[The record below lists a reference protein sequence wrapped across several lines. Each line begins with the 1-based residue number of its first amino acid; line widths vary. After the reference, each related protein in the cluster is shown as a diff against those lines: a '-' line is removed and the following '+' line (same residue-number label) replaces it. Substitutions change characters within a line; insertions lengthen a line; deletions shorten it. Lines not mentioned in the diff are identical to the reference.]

1 MSPQMPSS
9 YSDTSDTLPPQWFS
23 HSAGPAPAPQVQ
35 IEQVSGGP
43 RNCSCRSAW
52 GGMPVPLVWG
62 PCFETPELE
71 GQKAPQIQAVSIF
84 LLTFPPAQTTQLA
97 PVRNLQVC
105 TVGALLCTPV
115 STGSVDVQRACPPLP
130 VTCLSDRL
138 VLSDSTLGAIPA
150 GLCPLGSSGCRA
162 P

>member
-1 MSPQMPSS
+1 MPSS

-23 HSAGPAPAPQVQ
+23 HSAVPAPAPQVQ

-43 RNCSCRSAW
+43 RNCSCGSTW

-84 LLTFPPAQTTQLA
+84 LLTFPLPSPLSWLLSGTCRLA
-97 PVRNLQVC
+97 LWVPC
-105 TVGALLCTPV
+105 
-115 STGSVDVQRACPPLP
+115 SVPRCQQAVWMFRGRVPRCQ
-130 VTCLSDRL
+130 
-138 VLSDSTLGAIPA
+138 
-150 GLCPLGSSGCRA
+150 
-162 P
+162 